1 MYYGADSNTLRAAH
15 ILRRSMTKAEA
26 VLWKRLKDRK
36 IFYTKFRR
44 QHPVNIF
51 IVDFYCHEY
60 RLVIEVDGDIH
71 NDDIA
76 NQYDLSRTEVL
87 NKFGLKVIRFTNDQI
102 LYGLDSVIKKTQ
114 REIDKRTPLQ
124 GGRGAKKTGRLRQ
137 GGKNT
142 GEENSGQGAN
152 RMGRKV
158 FFMAVKKT
166 GS

>member
-1 MYYGADSNTLRAAH
+1 MKTNISRISMYYGADSNTLRAAH

-36 IFYTKFRR
+36 LFCTKFRR

-71 NDDIA
+71 SDDIA
-76 NQYDLSRTEVL
+76 NQYDQSRTEVL

-102 LYGLDSVIKKTQ
+102 LYSLDSVIG
-114 REIDKRTPLQ
+114 EIHKEITERTPLQ
-124 GGRGAKKTGRLRQ
+124 GG
-137 GGKNT
+137 
-142 GEENSGQGAN
+142 
-152 RMGRKV
+152 
-158 FFMAVKKT
+158 
-166 GS
+166 